1 MLKVLLSIFA
11 FSFYASAFA
20 GNYFVATTGSNAN
33 AGTLVSPFAT
43 IQFALNTS
51 LPGDTVFVRSGAY
64 FEKINWPKS
73 GLSNKNITLKN
84 YGNETVIVNGTGVV
98 GDALL
103 RIQNFSYIEI
113 SGLVFQNN
121 YIQDAKGIYIVGEG
135 KNITLKN
142 CTVQNIGW
150 TTNANADPFG
160 VTPNGQAHGIIVN
173 GRTTNGI
180 DSIKIVNCSIH
191 DIITG
196 NSEALTLAGN
206 IDVFELD
213 KDTVYNTKNIGIV
226 AAGHYSWAVDV
237 GVAATLNQS
246 RNGTISNCLVY
257 NNRRF
262 SNTYAPAGIYVDGG
276 ANIRVLNNKSY
287 NNGNGIS
294 IGCENTGLTA
304 RNILVMHNLVYNNDN
319 HGIVFGSNAG
329 IVKKST
335 VLNNSFF
342 KNGWIQPFTLEINL
356 QNSDSCVIANNI
368 AIPRTNSHYGI
379 GIFGYAASN
388 LTVTNNLLYRYNG
401 YTPDL
406 YVPGTPVQFN
416 AINSFTNDPKFI
428 DTTLANLNLY
438 IQPTSSVI
446 NNGTAA
452 FGIPTT
458 KDAAGLYRVVN
469 GAIDIGAYERQD
481 GGCPTLFTIT
491 DAQLLMGSFV
501 ASQSIQLNRAGIT
514 TISNPLL
521 WSSPLINII
530 SPITLNAPLYINAVG
545 CN

>member
-1 MLKVLLSIFA
+1 
-11 FSFYASAFA
+11 
-20 GNYFVATTGSNAN
+20 
-33 AGTLVSPFAT
+33 
-43 IQFALNTS
+43 
-51 LPGDTVFVRSGAY
+51 
-64 FEKINWPKS
+64 
-73 GLSNKNITLKN
+73 
-84 YGNETVIVNGTGVV
+84 
-98 GDALL
+98 
-103 RIQNFSYIEI
+103 
-113 SGLVFQNN
+113 
-121 YIQDAKGIYIVGEG
+121 
-135 KNITLKN
+135 
-142 CTVQNIGW
+142 
-150 TTNANADPFG
+150 
-160 VTPNGQAHGIIVN
+160 
-173 GRTTNGI
+173 
-180 DSIKIVNCSIH
+180 
-191 DIITG
+191 
-196 NSEALTLAGN
+196 
-206 IDVFELD
+206 
-213 KDTVYNTKNIGIV
+213 
-226 AAGHYSWAVDV
+226 
-237 GVAATLNQS
+237 
-246 RNGTISNCLVY
+246 
-257 NNRRF
+257 
-262 SNTYAPAGIYVDGG
+262 
-276 ANIRVLNNKSY
+276 
-287 NNGNGIS
+287 
-294 IGCENTGLTA
+294 
-304 RNILVMHNLVYNNDN
+304 
-319 HGIVFGSNAG
+319 
-329 IVKKST
+329 
-335 VLNNSFF
+335 
-342 KNGWIQPFTLEINL
+342 L